1 MKIESMHWLA
11 SLSAA
16 AILASGLGCTP
27 STPAGGTGATGTANP
42 AKTDD
47 AHEHAH
53 PAHGPHGGD
62 LVELGNEEYHAEV
75 VHSEKD
81 AELIVYLLDS
91 HAKKA
96 VAVDATELVVNVTH
110 EGKPEQFKLAA
121 APQADDPAGKSSKFT
136 SKDAHLLEDV
146 HDGKAAIVLKVVVE
160 GKPFSGKI
168 VHHHDHDHGDAHK
181 DHDHKDH
188 DHKREEKK
196 PAAK

>member
-1 MKIESMHWLA
+1 MKIDALRWIA

-16 AILASGLGCTP
+16 AVLGAGLGCTP
-27 STPAGGTGATGTANP
+27 SAPMGGTGGTGTAAP
-42 AKTDD
+42 AKTGD

-81 AELIVYLLDS
+81 AELVVYLLDS

-96 VAVDATELVVNVTH
+96 VAVDAKELVVNVTH
-110 EGKPEQFKLAA
+110 DGKPEQFALAA
-121 APQADDPAGKSSKFT
+121 APQSDDPAGKSSKFS

-146 HDGKAAIVLKVVVE
+146 HEGKAAIVLKVVVE

-168 VHHHDHDHGDAHK
+168 VHHHDHDHAHK
-181 DHDHKDH
+181 DHDHKH
-188 DHKREEKK
+188 EEKK